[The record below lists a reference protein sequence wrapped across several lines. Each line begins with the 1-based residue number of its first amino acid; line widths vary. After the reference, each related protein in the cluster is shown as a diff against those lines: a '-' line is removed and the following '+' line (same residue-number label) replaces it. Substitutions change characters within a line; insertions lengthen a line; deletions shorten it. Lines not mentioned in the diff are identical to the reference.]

1 MESLFRTPDP
11 GTNLGGVRIGVNVPN
26 FGPGTD
32 PGVLRRW
39 AGTVED
45 LGYGLLVVSDHLVV
59 TPDVREQYPPPFYEP
74 FTTLAWLAGITERVT
89 LGTSILVLPYRHP
102 LQVARAAANIA
113 DLSGGR
119 LVLGVG
125 TGWAQ
130 QEYAALGVP
139 FARRGALTDAALT
152 TILDAWQD
160 RADYRSGDIPLWIG
174 GNTGAGMRR
183 AVRFGGAWHPLR
195 FTLAWFLEAVDRL
208 AGIAAEAGRPMPTL
222 APRIVL
228 RLTDAPLVGPDR
240 RAGEGT
246 LEQVL
251 DDIDRLEK
259 AGAESVVLDPYD
271 GDTSTAATE
280 EALRALHLVAHSRK
294 V

>member
-1 MESLFRTPDP
+1 MSSHA
-11 GTNLGGVRIGVNVPN
+11 TNLGGVRIGVNIPN

-39 AGTVED
+39 AAAVED
-45 LGYGLLVVSDHLVV
+45 LGYGLLVVSDHIAV
-59 TPDVREQYPPPFYEP
+59 TPDVRAQYPPPFYEP

-125 TGWAQ
+125 TGWAR

-139 FARRGALTDAALT
+139 FERRGALTDAALT
-152 TILDAWQD
+152 TIHDAWQD
-160 RADYRSGDIPLWIG
+160 RADYRAGDIPLWIG
-174 GNTGAGMRR
+174 GNGAAGMRR

-195 FTLAWFLEAVDRL
+195 FTAAWFPDAVEQL
-208 AGIAAEAGRPMPTL
+208 AGIAAEAGRPMPAL

-228 RLTDAPLVGPDR
+228 RLTDAPFLGPDR

-280 EALRALHLVAHSRK
+280 EALRALHLIARSRK
-294 V
+294 GLTG

>member
-1 MESLFRTPDP
+1 M
-11 GTNLGGVRIGVNVPN
+11 
-26 FGPGTD
+26 
-32 PGVLRRW
+32 
-39 AGTVED
+39 
-45 LGYGLLVVSDHLVV
+45 
-59 TPDVREQYPPPFYEP
+59 
-74 FTTLAWLAGITERVT
+74 T
-89 LGTSILVLPYRHP
+89 LGTSVLILPYRHP
-102 LQVARAAANIA
+102 LLVARTAANIA

-119 LVLGVG
+119 FVLGVG
-125 TGWAQ
+125 TGWAR

-139 FARRGALTDAALT
+139 FEQRGRLTDAYLT
-152 TILDAWQD
+152 TILDAWRD
-160 RADYRSGDIPLWIG
+160 EADYRAGDIPLWIG

-195 FTLAWFLEAVDRL
+195 FTLPWFLDAVDRL
-208 AGIAAEAGRPMPTL
+208 AEVAADAGRPMPAL

-228 RLTDAPLVGPDR
+228 RLTDAPMAGPDR

-259 AGAESVVLDPYD
+259 AGAESLVLDPYD

-280 EALRALHLVAHSRK
+280 EALRALHLVAAHSRK
-294 V
+294 GLTG